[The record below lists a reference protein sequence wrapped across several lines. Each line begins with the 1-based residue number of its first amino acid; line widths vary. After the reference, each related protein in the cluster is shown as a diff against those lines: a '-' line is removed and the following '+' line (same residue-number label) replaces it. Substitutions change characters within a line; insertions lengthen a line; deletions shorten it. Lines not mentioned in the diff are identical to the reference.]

1 MYYKVTFK
9 YSETTYCTNI
19 AAAKNEDAIRN
30 HYKKYEILNISEAN
44 DYDIKDAK
52 RKGMPIVNC
61 D

>member
-9 YSETTYCTNI
+9 YSESVYCTNI
-19 AAAKNEDAIRN
+19 AVAKNEDVIRN
-30 HYKKYEILNISEAN
+30 HYKKYEILNISKAS

-52 RKGMPIVNC
+52 RKGMPIINC